1 MKAKLKLDTS
11 AIKGF
16 FQEHGEK
23 FVLVAGLLV
32 MLLFIVSIFKQETLP
47 VDLKAD
53 AIKEIAATAEHNVS
67 ITKPPQGELAFTMPA
82 GVAPVEGKKFEPAI
96 FSMVHTGTPFDDPNK
111 RTDPTLLPVLNLQA
125 IGMDGAIELGGN
137 GPDVR
142 SVVPRAGGSGRAV
155 PVPGRGGIGRAYAPG
170 MDPSA
175 PTSRPR
181 DASAPTA
188 PRDSSAPTSR
198 GGGGHAVAPPGQPSA
213 GRPLAGAATPS
224 KGLPGLTPLTGTPGE
239 ADGENEKP
247 LPPEMEL
254 PGPPA
259 AGGTVEAR
267 PFVIITGAIPFEK
280 QLREF
285 EMRFAHARK
294 GAEAAAN
301 QGRMAEEVGRDT
313 PQYVWWRLERIDVT
327 DGGKK
332 TVIDFGN
339 VPQIKADREDPPVGI
354 GKALVGKSLKWT
366 AMFLKIMADQ
376 GTWAGSGAEV
386 VPFEY
391 LDETWLSCALPPIL
405 LHDWGREATNPLI
418 PLTSPQAADENAPG
432 DGSKPGDPTKTPED
446 DAFGKQAETGA
457 TGPSGRQ
464 VVPYARGRDASAPT
478 KGHMVPPPGAG
489 PRAIGRAPLP
499 ADDSPPVPYKLF
511 RFTDFDVQ
519 PGHSYRYRVQLVLKN
534 PNYGISADALANP
547 AVKPEPYRDTP
558 WSEASAVANV
568 PPAPRLL
575 AAGIDRPKGKDP
587 RGRVGILSWD
597 KESAVQLLDKDNIDL
612 GAVANFVKK
621 KVEDVIDPSRRMR
634 HDFNSDFVTNAALID
649 VHGPETVDAKPAKS
663 AAAASRAGAE
673 AASAEVA
680 EPAEMLLLVVGR
692 NGKPDQ
698 LVVVSQAAD
707 QSALETW
714 EKTHK
719 VPPELD
725 NPDNAGTPGPSSRDS
740 SAPTRGGPT
749 GGNLLPPSG
758 GRTPR
763 TNPSNGRPTR

>member
-32 MLLFIVSIFKQETLP
+32 MLLFISKIFTQETLP
-47 VDLKAD
+47 ANLQASAIRDISTRAD
-53 AIKEIAATAEHNVS
+53 ENVRS
-67 ITKPPQGELAFTMPA
+67 NPPPA
-82 GVAPVEGKKFEPAI
+82 GEISLIRVPSKTAPIDLSQFGPATPPMI
-96 FSMVHTGTPFDDPNK
+96 RPDNPFDDPNK
-111 RTDPTLLPVLNLQA
+111 RTDPTLFAVLNLQA

-137 GPDVR
+137 GPEVR
-142 SVVPRAGGSGRAV
+142 VAPRGVVR
-155 PVPGRGGIGRAYAPG
+155 PVPGRVRQNA
-170 MDPSA
+170 DPSA
-175 PTSRPR
+175 PTIRPR
-181 DASAPTA
+181 DASAPTV

-198 GGGGHAVAPPGQPSA
+198 GGAGRQLAPP

-224 KGLPGLTPLTGTPGE
+224 KGLPGLTPATGAPGE
-239 ADGENEKP
+239 ADVENEKP
-247 LPPEMEL
+247 LPPEMVL

-259 AGGTVEAR
+259 MGGTVEAR
-267 PFVIITGAIPFEK
+267 PFVMITGAIPFEK

-285 EMRFAHARK
+285 EMRFAHAQK
-294 GAEAAAN
+294 GEAGGN
-301 QGRMAEEVGRDT
+301 QNRTMQPDDRDV
-313 PQYVWWRLERIDVT
+313 PKYVWWRLERVDLAT
-327 DGGKK
+327 GEEK
-332 TVIDFGN
+332 TIIDFGDLD
-339 VPQIKADREDPPVGI
+339 QIALDVQEYGGAAVNKGIHPTSARKRLLADM
-354 GKALVGKSLKWT
+354 K
-366 AMFLKIMADQ
+366 
-376 GTWAGSGAEV
+376 TWQNNPGEV
-386 VPFEY
+386 VPPEY
-391 LDETWLSCALPPIL
+391 MDAVWLTWPLPPIL
-405 LHDWGREATNPLI
+405 LHDWGHEATNPLI

-446 DAFGKQAETGA
+446 DAFSGKQAETGA
-457 TGPSGRQ
+457 TGPSVRQ
-464 VVPYARGRDASAPT
+464 VGPYAKGRDASAPT
-478 KGHMVPPPGAG
+478 VGRRVPAPGAG

-499 ADDSPPVPYKLF
+499 GDEVPPVPYKLF

-534 PNYGISADALANP
+534 PNYGVSADALANP
-547 AVKPEPYRDTP
+547 AVKSEPYRDTP
-558 WSEASAVANV
+558 WSDASAVATV
-568 PPAPRLL
+568 PSAPRLL

-587 RGRVGILSWD
+587 KGRVGILTWD
-597 KESAVQLLDKDNIDL
+597 KESSVQLLDRDSVDL

-634 HDFNSDFVTNAALID
+634 HDFSSDFVTNAALID

-725 NPDNAGTPGPSSRDS
+725 NPPDNAGTPLGQQPRDS
-740 SAPTRGGPT
+740 SAPTRVPT
-749 GGNLLPPSG
+749 GGNLLPPSN

-763 TNPSNGRPTR
+763 TNPSSGRPTR

>member
-47 VDLKAD
+47 ANLQAN
-53 AIKEIAATAEHNVS
+53 AIKEIATTAEHNVS

-82 GVAPVEGKKFEPAI
+82 GVAPVEGKKFDPAI
-96 FSMVHTGTPFDDPNK
+96 VSMMRPGTPFDDPNK
-111 RTDPTLLPVLNLQA
+111 RTDPTLFPVLNLQA
-125 IGMDGAIELGGN
+125 IGMNGAIELGGN
-137 GPDVR
+137 GPEVR
-142 SVVPRAGGSGRAV
+142 VAPRGVGR
-155 PVPGRGGIGRAYAPG
+155 PLPGRGRQLA
-170 MDPSA
+170 DPSA
-175 PTSRPR
+175 PTRSR
-181 DASAPTA
+181 DASAPTV

-198 GGGGHAVAPPGQPSA
+198 GAGRPVGPPGQPSA

-224 KGLPGLTPLTGTPGE
+224 KGLPGVTPLAGTPGE
-239 ADGENEKP
+239 ADVENEKP

-259 AGGTVEAR
+259 MGATVEAR
-267 PFVIITGAIPFEK
+267 PFVMVTGAIPFEK
-280 QLREF
+280 QLREY
-285 EMRFAHARK
+285 EMRFAHAQK
-294 GAEAAAN
+294 GEAGAN
-301 QGRMAEEVGRDT
+301 QNRMIQQDDRDL
-313 PQYVWWRLERIDVT
+313 PKYVWWRLERVDLAS
-327 DGGKK
+327 GEEK
-332 TVIDFGN
+332 TIIDFGDLD
-339 VPQIKADREDPPVGI
+339 QIFKDVQEI
-354 GKALVGKSLKWT
+354 GKPQVIKGIHPTTSKNEAGYKHLL
-366 AMFLKIMADQ
+366 ADMK
-376 GTWAGSGAEV
+376 TWQNNPNEV
-386 VPFEY
+386 VPPEY
-391 LDETWLSCALPPIL
+391 IDAVWLTWPLPPVL
-405 LHDWGREATNPLI
+405 LHDWGHEATNPLI
-418 PLTSPQAADENAPG
+418 PLTSPEAADASG
-432 DGSKPGDPTKTPED
+432 DVKPADGTKPGDASKPTVP
-446 DAFGKQAETGA
+446 DAFSGEMPDASTGPINRQAPMYSRRGDPSAPTRSGSGYA
-457 TGPSGRQ
+457 VKVPGGPSGPANRWT
-464 VVPYARGRDASAPT
+464 VAAEDA
-478 KGHMVPPPGAG
+478 
-489 PRAIGRAPLP
+489 
-499 ADDSPPVPYKLF
+499 PPVPYKLF

-534 PNYGISADALANP
+534 PNYGISADALATP

-558 WSEASAVANV
+558 WSDASAVANV

-587 RGRVGILSWD
+587 KGRVGIMTWD
-597 KESAVQLLDKDNIDL
+597 KESAVQLLYKESIDL

-634 HDFNSDFVTNAALID
+634 RDFNSDFVTNAALID
-649 VHGPETVDAKPAKS
+649 VHGPETVEAKPAKS
-663 AAAASRAGAE
+663 AAAASRPGAE

-725 NPDNAGTPGPSSRDS
+725 NPPDNAGTPLGPQPRDS
-740 SAPTRGGPT
+740 SAPTRVPT
-749 GGNLLPPSG
+749 GGNLLPPSN

-763 TNPSNGRPTR
+763 NNSSGGRPTR